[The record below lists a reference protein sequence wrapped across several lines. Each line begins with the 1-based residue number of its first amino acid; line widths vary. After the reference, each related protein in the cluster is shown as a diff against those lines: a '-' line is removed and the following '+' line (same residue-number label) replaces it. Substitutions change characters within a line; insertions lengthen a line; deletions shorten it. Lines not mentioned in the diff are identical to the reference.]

1 MRRKGNGMIWKEY
14 SEKLIEVLNLKGNP
28 IAVTYS
34 MTPADGTK
42 EGKHWVCRALQDAR
56 DGAIINLHK
65 ENSAC
70 HGGTWHL
77 GLGPR
82 PTGEMD
88 KTLKKFLVEGEKL
101 FCSIAT
107 FHRAMTLTAQPP
119 LGLAE
124 YVVICPLGK
133 TPFKPDL
140 VLFLCNAEQTC
151 RILTLATYNTGVSPK
166 TELVGSACHMAIT
179 YPLVSGEI
187 NVSFLDY
194 TARKMKGYKPDELF
208 VSVPYHRIA
217 GIIESI
223 PFCMAGTAKTEY
235 PPEFKQLVGDSLET
249 ES

>member
-1 MRRKGNGMIWKEY
+1 MRRKGNGMIWREY

-34 MTPADGTK
+34 MTPADGAI
-42 EGKHWVCRALQDAR
+42 EGKHWVCRALQEAR
-56 DGAIINLHK
+56 DGAIINLTK

-82 PTGEMD
+82 PSEEAD
-88 KTLKKFLVEGEKL
+88 KALKKFLVEGEKL

-124 YVVICPLGK
+124 YVVISPLDK
-133 TPFKPDL
+133 AQFKPDL
-140 VLFLCNAEQTC
+140 VLFLCNAEQAC
-151 RILTLATYNTGVSPK
+151 RILTLATYDTGVSPK

-187 NVSFLDY
+187 NVSFLDF
-194 TARKMKGYKPDELF
+194 TARKMKKYSPDELF
-208 VSVPYHRIA
+208 VSVPYHRMA

-223 PFCMAGTAKTEY
+223 PLCTAGTAKTEY
-235 PPEFKQLVGDSLET
+235 PPEFRQLVGDSVEI

>member
-1 MRRKGNGMIWKEY
+1 MSDGKEEEQEMIWNEY
-14 SEKLIEVLNLKGNP
+14 AERLREVLKLEGNA

-34 MTPADGTK
+34 MAPAEGGR
-42 EGKHWVCRALQDAR
+42 EGKHWVCKALQEAR
-56 DGAIINLHK
+56 DGAVINLTK

-88 KTLKKFLVEGEKL
+88 KALKKFLVEGEKL

-107 FHRAMTLTAQPP
+107 FYRAMTLTAQPP

-124 YVVICPLGK
+124 YVVISPLGK
-133 TPFKPDL
+133 AKSKPDL
-140 VLFLCNAEQTC
+140 VLFLCNAEQAC
-151 RILTLATYNTGVSPK
+151 RILTLATYDTGVSPK

-187 NVSFLDY
+187 NVSFMDY

-208 VSVPYHRIA
+208 VSIPYHRMA

-223 PFCMAGTAKTEY
+223 PLCTAGTAKAEY
-235 PPEFKQLVGDSLET
+235 PPEFRQLAEG
-249 ES
+249 

>member
-1 MRRKGNGMIWKEY
+1 MMWNEY
-14 SEKLIEVLNLKGNP
+14 AERLREVLKLEGNP

-34 MTPADGTK
+34 MIPAEGGK
-42 EGKHWVCRALQDAR
+42 GGKHWVCGALQEAK
-56 DGAIINLHK
+56 DGAIINLDK

-82 PTGEMD
+82 PTGKDD
-88 KTLKKFLVEGEKL
+88 KALKKFLVEGEKL

-119 LGLAE
+119 LGLAD
-124 YVVICPLGK
+124 YVIISPLGNA
-133 TPFKPDL
+133 PSKPDL
-140 VLFLCNAEQTC
+140 VLFLCNAEQAC
-151 RILTLATYNTGVSPK
+151 RILTLATYDSGVSPK

-187 NVSFLDY
+187 NVSFMDY

-208 VSVPYHRIA
+208 VSVPYHRMA

-223 PFCMAGTAKTEY
+223 PFCTAGTAKTEY
-235 PPEFKQLVGDSLET
+235 PPEFRHLVEGSSET
-249 ES
+249 KS